1 MKPTLFLPVLLL
13 TLALSCT
20 TPGVAASPARKGES
34 ATHSP
39 GATGVT
45 ANSPYNAGS
54 RVPSA
59 GGPQPGETGQTLAAT
74 PPRFSKEMKQLLTWM
89 TGDFDNRNIA
99 KRDTSVAIREAHIVR
114 VWENL
119 YSDAAWLYEEITDG
133 SGNPVSQRFFRLTD
147 GINGTIEA
155 VLYTMY
161 DISAVAGEY
170 KKKVPFE
177 GYEPRTDLDEL
188 PDCNLFFQLKGESRF
203 QGGSVERN
211 CTYAVKEDDEYVM
224 YSYTVYENKVV
235 IAERGYSDR
244 NEPRWGP
251 TDTEK
256 GMELRRKDPEVA
268 PRPGS
273 TPARSGSSKK

>member
-1 MKPTLFLPVLLL
+1 MTPSRFLFALAFIAALL
-13 TLALSCT
+13 SPT
-20 TPGVAASPARKGES
+20 TPASAAE
-34 ATHSP
+34 
-39 GATGVT
+39 
-45 ANSPYNAGS
+45 
-54 RVPSA
+54 
-59 GGPQPGETGQTLAAT
+59 
-74 PPRFSKEMKQLLTWM
+74 PPRFSKEMKQLLSWI

-133 SGNPVSQRFFRLTD
+133 NGNPISQRFFRLTD

-155 VLYTMY
+155 VLFTMY

-177 GYEPRTDLDEL
+177 GYEPRQDLDEL

-203 QGGSVERN
+203 QGGSVDKN
-211 CTYAVKEDDEYVM
+211 CTHGVKEDDEYIM
-224 YSYTVYENKVV
+224 FAYTIYENKVV
-235 IAERGYSDR
+235 IAERGFSDR
-244 NEPRWGP
+244 HEYRWGP

-256 GMELRRKDPEVA
+256 GLELRRRDPEVA
-268 PRPGS
+268 PKPTS
-273 TPARSGSSKK
+273 ATAKTGSSTKKK

>member
-1 MKPTLFLPVLLL
+1 MNPLRLLFASILTATLLAAAPTTSEAEPI
-13 TLALSCT
+13 TSEAEPT
-20 TPGVAASPARKGES
+20 TTSVAA
-34 ATHSP
+34 
-39 GATGVT
+39 
-45 ANSPYNAGS
+45 
-54 RVPSA
+54 
-59 GGPQPGETGQTLAAT
+59 

-99 KRDTSVAIREAHIVR
+99 KRDTTVAVREAHIVR

-133 SGNPVSQRFFRLTD
+133 NGNPISQRFFRLTD

-155 VLYTMY
+155 VLFTMY

-177 GYEPRTDLDEL
+177 GYEPRQDLDEL

-203 QGGSVERN
+203 QGGSVDKN
-211 CTYAVKEDDEYVM
+211 CSYAVKEDDEYVM

-251 TDTEK
+251 SDTEK
-256 GMELRRKDPEVA
+256 GLELRRRDPEAA
-268 PRPGS
+268 PK
-273 TPARSGSSKK
+273 PAAAAAKSSSSAKKK